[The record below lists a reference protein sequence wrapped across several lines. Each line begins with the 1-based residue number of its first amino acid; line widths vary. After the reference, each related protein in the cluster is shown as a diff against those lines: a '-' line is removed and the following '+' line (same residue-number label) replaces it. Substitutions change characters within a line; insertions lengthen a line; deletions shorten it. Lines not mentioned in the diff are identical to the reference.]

1 MFYRF
6 DEPVSLKDYKEL
18 TFELLFEEGNF
29 NMIDLEMKTPE
40 KIAQEQRSLLN
51 VNDFFKKIIIVGDN
65 IKKSRYEN
73 GIIIMSIYDFLLDPN
88 SLNY

>member
-1 MFYRF
+1 
-6 DEPVSLKDYKEL
+6 
-18 TFELLFEEGNF
+18 
-29 NMIDLEMKTPE
+29 MKTPE

-73 GIIIMSIYDFLLDPN
+73 GMIIMSIYDFLLDPN

>member
-1 MFYRF
+1 
-6 DEPVSLKDYKEL
+6 
-18 TFELLFEEGNF
+18 
-29 NMIDLEMKTPE
+29 MKTPE

-73 GIIIMSIYDFLLDPN
+73 GIIIMSIYGFLLDFN

>member
-1 MFYRF
+1 
-6 DEPVSLKDYKEL
+6 
-18 TFELLFEEGNF
+18 
-29 NMIDLEMKTPE
+29 MKKPE
-40 KIAQEQRSLLN
+40 KIAQEQKSLLN

-65 IKKSRYEN
+65 VKKSRYEN